1 MLCGVQMMEN
11 RLSVRS
17 LRFLRV
23 ARARRWVLPVPVAT
37 PRWVLQVPVAAPV
50 LRIL

>member
-1 MLCGVQMMEN
+1 MMEN

-23 ARARRWVLPVPVAT
+23 ARAQRWVLPAPVAARRWVLPA
-37 PRWVLQVPVAAPV
+37 PVAARRPV
-50 LRIL
+50 NPM